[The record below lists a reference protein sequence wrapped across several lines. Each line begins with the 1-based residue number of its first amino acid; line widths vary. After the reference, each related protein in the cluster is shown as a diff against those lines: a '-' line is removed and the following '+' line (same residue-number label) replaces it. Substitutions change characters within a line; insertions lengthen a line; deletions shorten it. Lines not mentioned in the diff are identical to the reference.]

1 MAKTLIMLVRLLG
14 LTAIV
19 IGILLW
25 SGRPTLF
32 GAHIGVGFVVTIL
45 IFIMSLAALIKKAML
60 PGAVGLVLALL
71 LPAVGFMQLPLTFH
85 GWRMVQVVHVMLSLA
100 AIGLGERLYSVLQ
113 RS

>member
-85 GWRMVQVVHVMLSLA
+85 GWRMVQVVHVMLGLA